1 MPELEHLNPRLS
13 EASNQPDKKHRKIDS
28 QIIAWRF
35 DPPFF
40 YILSPVATTLET
52 RLTASAVSAREA
64 IVTRG
69 GSNEQ
74 SNFERLRILE
84 VIKQLGIDPK
94 AGFSS
99 TEAHRRV
106 GQYEPNETQMKRLTA
121 PASR

>member
-1 MPELEHLNPRLS
+1 M
-13 EASNQPDKKHRKIDS
+13 IS

-52 RLTASAVSAREA
+52 RLTASMVSALEA

-74 SNFERLRILE
+74 SNFKRLTIPE
-84 VIKQLGIDPK
+84 VFKQFGIDPK
-94 AGFSS
+94 AGLSS
-99 TEAHRRV
+99 TEAPRRV
-106 GQYEPNETQMKRLTA
+106 GRYEPN
-121 PASR
+121 